1 MSPLRSL
8 RLRSVCAFW
17 GSGHGERYELAD
29 CTRLGARRRG
39 LMRSR
44 FRRSRQTLRKLDTRD
59 VTAGFR

>member
-17 GSGHGERYELAD
+17 GSGHGADELAD